1 MNISLKNIKIFFRF
15 AILKYNYFVTIKT
28 TIMNYPRFYKTEKG
42 EVINLS
48 MITQMYKRND
58 DICIIELVG
67 GSGCTVTEEEMERI
81 YRVFRVSVN

>member
-1 MNISLKNIKIFFRF
+1 
-15 AILKYNYFVTIKT
+15 
-28 TIMNYPRFYKTEKG
+28 MNYPRFYKTEKG

-67 GSGCTVTEEEMERI
+67 GSACTVTEEEMERI
-81 YRVFRVSVN
+81 YRGFRVSVN